1 MLKMHNY
8 IYKDKTEMLNN
19 SFLTETVNIISIL
32 GSVIGVAV
40 WGGGI
45 NSRLK
50 SVEEKSTE
58 IDKRQSRIEDKLDN
72 MQSQTN
78 QLIHDCKNS
87 IISVILDNNRK

>member
-1 MLKMHNY
+1 M
-8 IYKDKTEMLNN
+8 INN
-19 SFLTETVNIISIL
+19 SFFSEIVNLFSI
-32 GSVIGVAV
+32 GGAIVGVSV

-50 SVEEKSTE
+50 STEKKTTE
-58 IDKRQSRIEDKLDN
+58 IEKRQLRIEDKLDI

-87 IISVILDNNRK
+87 IINLIMSQKNK